1 MSAPPRP
8 PDSPEDLSAV
18 LLALRPEGA
27 AWPPPDWVRLL
38 FHRESPRFELICAS
52 ARAEPLVADRWL
64 AAIVDEDDLSF
75 ERAVGGGQAP
85 TTAAEVLAAVPGPE
99 GIAALVRALAR
110 TDEDEFLHIAAL
122 DTLAAIGE
130 PAIEP
135 LCAARTGFPPGSVE
149 RDTLT
154 DAIALH
160 PGPHPRIRDVLVEVL
175 NEDVQHGAALCSVS
189 EDPEIVAIL
198 RALWDAYEVV
208 ESEEAVDE
216 NAAGRALGHA
226 LRDLHAPWTGEDEA
240 KFERILDWIEES
252 DDDDEEEEDVDEGDT
267 GVGPGGEATTGRREL
282 RDDLRDDLSDAL
294 DEARR
299 LKRPDGTPVADRE
312 AFLNNTPVDPLV
324 RRETPGRNDPCW
336 CGSGKKYKKCHLDA
350 DGA

>member
-1 MSAPPRP
+1 
-8 PDSPEDLSAV
+8 V
-18 LLALRPEGA
+18 
-27 AWPPPDWVRLL
+27 
-38 FHRESPRFELICAS
+38 
-52 ARAEPLVADRWL
+52 RAERSWPIDGWRRSWTRTT
-64 AAIVDEDDLSF
+64 SF

-175 NEDVQHGAALCSVS
+175 NEDLQHGAAPALGERGS
-189 EDPEIVAIL
+189 EIVAIL

-216 NAAGRALGHA
+216 NAAGALGHA
-226 LRDLHAPWTGEDEA
+226 GSAICMR
-240 KFERILDWIEES
+240 R
-252 DDDDEEEEDVDEGDT
+252 
-267 GVGPGGEATTGRREL
+267 GPGGRGEVRAASSIGSRRVTTTTRRKRTSTRAIRGWAWWGRR
-282 RDDLRDDLSDAL
+282 RPGGVGSRRPSRRLSDAL
-294 DEARR
+294 DEAGR
-299 LKRPDGTPVADRE
+299 LKRPDGTPWPTARRSSTTRRSTWCVRE
-312 AFLNNTPVDPLV
+312 A
-324 RRETPGRNDPCW
+324 PGRNDPCW